1 MPWASPRTSDLHRRI
16 TPAAKWRLE
25 PGMVFHM
32 IATGSGI
39 AFSESL
45 HVCEDG
51 PRRFGR
57 SERRLFVAP

>member
-1 MPWASPRTSDLHRRI
+1 
-16 TPAAKWRLE
+16 
-25 PGMVFHM
+25 MVFHM